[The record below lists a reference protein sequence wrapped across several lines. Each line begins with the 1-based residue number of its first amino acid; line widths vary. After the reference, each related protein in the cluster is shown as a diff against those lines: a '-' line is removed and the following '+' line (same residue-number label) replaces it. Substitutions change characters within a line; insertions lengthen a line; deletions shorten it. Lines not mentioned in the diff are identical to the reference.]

1 MGRWW
6 KNTVHNPPEDE
17 ERKVTF
23 KGDPKALSKRW
34 PILWRFCQNW
44 RILKVERTGGF
55 KLYFRSTNG
64 QRMRY
69 RWLIFNDYVVVR
81 VGPEDVT
88 FWAVCAKEQEYT
100 PLKIADTG
108 LLIPG
113 LFRKDRR
120 DVRHCEDATYY
131 GGQADFV

>member
-23 KGDPKALSKRW
+23 EGDSEALSKRW
-34 PILWRFCQNW
+34 PVLWRFCQNW
-44 RILKVERTGGF
+44 RILKVARTGGF
-55 KLYFRSTNG
+55 KLYFRSANG

-69 RWLIFNDYVVVR
+69 RSLIFNDYVAVR
-81 VGPEDVT
+81 VGPEEVT
-88 FWAVCAKEQEYT
+88 FWAVCGREQEYT
-100 PLKIADTG
+100 PLKIVDMG

-113 LFRKDRR
+113 RFRKEYR
-120 DVRHCEDATYY
+120 DVRHQEDA
-131 GGQADFV
+131 GHFGRQAEFV